1 MESQIF
7 LLKASSVTH
16 SFFTLSSIISI
27 VFSSIGRH
35 SSIVDMAALLTF
47 LSFFIFR
54 RCVLIDIH
62 KFIQNDLIEVPYL
75 ARDSFTRDSIKH
87 LVNKIFKNE
96 IKIHPEKT
104 KFIEETR
111 LDILKD
117 IEPFALENE
126 SEVIRDM
133 YNRKIQYIAGNIILG
148 SILMSKYN
156 INWFPSIFMFWVI
169 ATFPF

>member
-1 MESQIF
+1 
-7 LLKASSVTH
+7 
-16 SFFTLSSIISI
+16 
-27 VFSSIGRH
+27 
-35 SSIVDMAALLTF
+35 
-47 LSFFIFR
+47 
-54 RCVLIDIH
+54 VLIDVH

-96 IKIHPEKT
+96 IKIHPEKK

-148 SILMSKYN
+148 SILMSKYKMT
-156 INWFPSIFMFWVI
+156 WFPFVLMFWVMN
-169 ATFPF
+169 TFPF